1 MFVTGQNGVIK
12 LKLVSSV
19 DKSIKPPPT
28 LLGFFLMGWLQGE
41 GVSGGCLVAVW
52 VWGFLLTLRE
62 LFGWKAAAKRGDVP
76 TKGGQGGWR
85 HLSSALRW
93 GGKGLAFL
101 QVLHLASRYVVQT
114 SRGSPWIRSYS
125 CAFGSPTSPKCSL
138 MATACSSHH
147 HRGL

>member
-62 LFGWKAAAKRGDVP
+62 LFWLESSSKKRGCAH
-76 TKGGQGGWR
+76 QGW
-85 HLSSALRW
+85 SRW
-93 GGKGLAFL
+93 LE
-101 QVLHLASRYVVQT
+101 AS
-114 SRGSPWIRSYS
+114 
-125 CAFGSPTSPKCSL
+125 
-138 MATACSSHH
+138 
-147 HRGL
+147 